1 MGKYITLLF
10 CSWLWFNGAKAQC
23 PGRDAWVQRIAV
35 LKAAA
40 PRNPDS
46 TRWQLQLLQKE
57 LIRCG
62 YRDDSTHIQLL
73 RAIATTY
80 VLQQKNEDVIRVLQ
94 QALDI
99 LRQPGY
105 RHTGDSR
112 DLVQLHY
119 FIALYYNKTGN
130 IPEAMTALENCV
142 TTSRSSGFVDPSALT
157 AFYERGE
164 YFYDLGDYHRSLE
177 YFQEC
182 NDKATHYLPLVTNAA
197 DSQQVMSYAH
207 SSFVWQINSH
217 VRLRQYDIAEQL
229 LSNQVGNQALR
240 RLSAYQGT
248 YYGLRAEV
256 ELHKGRYDLALSD
269 LKKALTLEKN
279 ALPRKQLLNT
289 LATEIYF
296 RHLKQYDQALAIFKT
311 ALSTINKDPGL
322 YKADSV
328 ESVNIWSNMGEL
340 YTQQGQFGQAQ
351 SCFSRALDHIH
362 PGITAAEIVRTPP
375 ADFMRQKKT
384 HYLTGLFME
393 RGNTWQRKYQETHQ
407 GADLD
412 KAIAAY
418 READQLVNRIKTEQA
433 NLNSK
438 LFWRRS
444 SHGLYEAAL
453 EACYL
458 SGNVEEAFYFFEK
471 SRAVLLND
479 QLADQR
485 WMGEQDIRL
494 QTQSMKRVSAL
505 NRELE
510 SPILTIAERS
520 SLLAEKVAH
529 QQKLDSLRTLIKQ
542 RNPFYYQ
549 SFIDSNF
556 ITLSQVQNGILRD
569 YGALV
574 EVFAGD
580 SAVYMLVVD
589 AQRTQLRR
597 IDKQRYD
604 SLASA
609 FNRYIT
615 TYSLQND
622 DFGTFSDIAH
632 RLHALIFA
640 GVQLP
645 PGRLIISP
653 DGAYFPY
660 EALQTTAKQGSYLL
674 REHAISYTY
683 SARYLLNDFTVPPGR
698 ETRSF
703 MGVAPVQYG
712 YSQLPELAE
721 SDRSLRMLTGYFS
734 SADNFIGKDASRH
747 NFLQHFTDYRIIQL
761 YTHALD
767 NKEDGEPTIYFS
779 DSMLPLSELVSDR
792 RPATSL
798 VVLSACETGTGKFY
812 QGEGVFSFNRGF
824 AALGIPA
831 AITSLWKA
839 DNRKTYTLT
848 SLFYK
853 FLSAGEPADVAL
865 QHAKLEFM
873 TNASKEN
880 MLPYFWAVPVLTGKI
895 TAIPAAETASWWLL
909 IPALV
914 LVLIVI
920 GVAVGWWRKKKR
932 AYTGQALVD

>member
-1 MGKYITLLF
+1 MGKYITLLVF
-10 CSWLWFNGAKAQC
+10 SWLWFNGAQAQC
-23 PGRDAWVQRIAV
+23 PGRDALLQRIIV

-40 PRNPDS
+40 PRDPDS
-46 TRWQLQLLQKE
+46 TRQQLLRLAKQ
-57 LIRCG
+57 LIQCG
-62 YRDDSTHIQLL
+62 YRNDSSHIQLL

-80 VLQQKNEDVIRVLQ
+80 VLQQKNEEVIRILQ
-94 QALDI
+94 QAIDI
-99 LRQPGY
+99 LQQPGY
-105 RHTGDSR
+105 PHRGDGR
-112 DLVQLHY
+112 DLVQLYY
-119 FIALYYNKTGN
+119 FIALYHKKTGN
-130 IPEAMTALENCV
+130 LPDAMTAFENCV
-142 TTSRSSGFVDPSALT
+142 KESRSSGFVDPSALT

-164 YFYDLGDYHRSLE
+164 YFFDLGDYHRSLE

-182 NDKATHYLPLVTNAA
+182 NDKATHYLPAVTNAA

-207 SSFVWQINSH
+207 SSFVWQINSY

-229 LSNQVGNQALR
+229 LSNQVDNQGLR
-240 RLSAYQGT
+240 RVSAYQGT

-256 ELHKGRYDLALSD
+256 ELHKGRHDLALRD
-269 LKKALTLEKN
+269 LKKALSLEKN

-296 RHLKQYDQALAIFKT
+296 RHLKQYDQALALFNA
-311 ALSTINKDPGL
+311 ALSTVNKDPGL

-340 YTQQGQFGQAQ
+340 YAQQGQFDQAQ
-351 SCFSRALDHIH
+351 TCFRRALDQIR

-375 ADFMRQKKT
+375 ADFMSQKKT
-384 HYLTGLFME
+384 HYLTGLFIE
-393 RGNTWQRKYQETHQ
+393 RGNAWRRKYQVTHQ
-407 GADLD
+407 GTDLD

-458 SGNVEEAFYFFEK
+458 SRNVNEAFYFFEK

-505 NRELE
+505 TRELE
-510 SPILTIAERS
+510 SPILSPRER
-520 SLLAEKVAH
+520 LALQAEKVEH
-529 QQKLDSLRTLIKQ
+529 EQKLDSLRTHIKQ

-556 ITLSQVQNGILRD
+556 ITLTQVQNGILHD

-574 EVFAGD
+574 EIFAGD
-580 SAVYMLVVD
+580 SAVYVLAAD
-589 AQRTQLRR
+589 AQHIQLKR
-597 IDKQRYD
+597 IDKQTYD
-604 SLASA
+604 SLVGQ
-609 FNRYIT
+609 FIRYIT
-615 TYSLQND
+615 TYDLQNN
-622 DFGTFSDIAH
+622 DFGTFSFIAH
-632 RLHALIFA
+632 RLYSLIFS
-640 GVQLP
+640 GLQLP

-653 DGAYFPY
+653 DGAYFPF
-660 EALQTTAKQGSYLL
+660 EALRTSLAPGSYLL
-674 REHAISYTY
+674 RDHAISYTY
-683 SARYLLNDFTVPPGR
+683 SARYLLNDFSLPPGR
-698 ETRSF
+698 KTRHF

-712 YSQLPELAE
+712 YTQLPELAE
-721 SDRSLRMLTGYFS
+721 SDRSLRSLTGYFG
-734 SADNFIGKDASRH
+734 SADNFIGRDASRH

-761 YTHALD
+761 YTHAMD
-767 NKEDGEPTIYFS
+767 NIAGGEPIIYFA
-779 DSMLPLSELVSDR
+779 DSMLSLSELVSDR

-839 DNRKTYTLT
+839 DNRKTYALT

-880 MLPYFWAVPVLTGKI
+880 MLPYYWAVPVLTGKI
-895 TAIPAAETASWWLL
+895 TEIPAAESASWWLL
-909 IPALV
+909 IPAMVLV
-914 LVLIVI
+914 LV
-920 GVAVGWWRKKKR
+920 VAVVTIGWWRKKNR
-932 AYTGQALVD
+932 AYTGQALVE